1 MLYHLNSF
9 ANAEIVTG
17 SLQNI
22 ILKVVYSPSSVLLQF
37 FALFLCVV
45 CCQTRKTINPHNN
58 LTLVAISFKT
68 GNALHN
74 STIKFG

>member
-37 FALFLCVV
+37 LRCFCVSFAV
-45 CCQTRKTINPHNN
+45 K
-58 LTLVAISFKT
+58 LVKLLI
-68 GNALHN
+68 H
-74 STIKFG
+74 III